1 MSVKAAITALCRVL
15 AGVEARTAAPLSP
28 EIFRQA
34 KFDRKEVTVEFWK
47 LLFRLLN
54 LVSEN
59 KNCAVTDLAHQIEY
73 VKAAV
78 CYYGYGFLDFY
89 QLPADGTWGSRDLL
103 LVFSWLL
110 QKIHLLE
117 KLLVRQKLCV
127 DDQLS
132 LCMCRQTTAVRTM
145 ERSDSQDGRHSEGM
159 DIRYLQWLHGKL
171 RFRWKSLYSAQQE
184 QCATLHKIHLYT
196 RGCRSGQ
203 SFDHLSA
210 TETHLIQDPV
220 RCTEL
225 LQLLEYENLQLE
237 VYLEWKQLEPLF
249 WQWMESVLAAKLQD
263 SQDLLNVKNTTAME
277 CSLDQSGDHVDLVTF
292 REMDDLS
299 CELLKLQMKLQDWQK
314 TKSEKSPDQWRR
326 RKCTTDVT
334 GKCSIP
340 VRDVSGA
347 APSEE
352 TASKD
357 TAPEELDKGVQQL
370 QSGLCQLTVTAQD
383 ANSSPALTQ
392 HCRPNCGSQLCSFPF
407 NSGVP
412 RGGSDD
418 SAETQRV
425 EPGASSTPPQGL
437 KHDINACPSDT
448 EEEHLKGVLSLK
460 KNSSNEKWT
469 GASSSLIWACAHR
482 RPIGNKLLAPF
493 MLSEPCAATRR
504 HL

>member
-132 LCMCRQTTAVRTM
+132 LCM
-145 ERSDSQDGRHSEGM
+145 
-159 DIRYLQWLHGKL
+159 
-171 RFRWKSLYSAQQE
+171 
-184 QCATLHKIHLYT
+184 IHLYT

-482 RPIGNKLLAPF
+482 RPIGNKPQNLPPLKQLEHNQGAKYSGKLQINYRKLALP
-493 MLSEPCAATRR
+493 L
-504 HL
+504 HLTP

>member
-314 TKSEKSPDQWRR
+314 TKSEKTEDLKQEIQVSFPTHCDKEKKLRDFQARISHRR
-326 RKCTTDVT
+326 
-334 GKCSIP
+334 GQHGH
-340 VRDVSGA
+340 VRLA
-347 APSEE
+347 
-352 TASKD
+352 
-357 TAPEELDKGVQQL
+357 LR
-370 QSGLCQLTVTAQD
+370 
-383 ANSSPALTQ
+383 ANSSAIKTTFSSAKEDNGCLTA
-392 HCRPNCGSQLCSFPF
+392 REVISQLKNQEAALKRELREMQQLCKESLGEFMEGLD
-407 NSGVP
+407 GVICIP
-412 RGGSDD
+412 PMQKGS
-418 SAETQRV
+418 
-425 EPGASSTPPQGL
+425 
-437 KHDINACPSDT
+437 
-448 EEEHLKGVLSLK
+448 
-460 KNSSNEKWT
+460 T
-469 GASSSLIWACAHR
+469 G
-482 RPIGNKLLAPF
+482 N
-493 MLSEPCAATRR
+493 
-504 HL
+504 